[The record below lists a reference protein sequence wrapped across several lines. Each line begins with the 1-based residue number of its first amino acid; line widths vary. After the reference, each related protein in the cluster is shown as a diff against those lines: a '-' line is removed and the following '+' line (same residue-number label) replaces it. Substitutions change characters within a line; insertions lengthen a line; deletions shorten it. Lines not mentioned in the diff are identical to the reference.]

1 MIPFFYTLAAVA
13 TAMSVPRIEHHVLQA
28 ETARIAVGSALAFYS
43 AVAGGMMALTG
54 IVFAV
59 AFVMVQFSAVAY
71 SPRLVGEVAGS
82 RRLFHT
88 MGIFF
93 ATFTYA
99 IFAMA
104 WVDRDKSGSVP
115 VISALIVGM
124 LLVVSMLSFALLVQ
138 SLAGLRIDAVL
149 AEIGAKGRAVIGA
162 MFPKVGAD
170 DARTAPVP
178 DLGPPVQTLRYGGV
192 PRAVTRFDIP
202 ALVRLAQAGDAVI
215 VADCAVGDTLV
226 GTGDMFF
233 VHGPRPLDEAALRAA
248 VHTSHARTLE
258 QDPAYAFRL
267 LVDIAI
273 RALSPAVNDPTTAV
287 QALDQIEDLLR
298 RLAGRE
304 LDAGRAHD
312 AAGTLRFVF
321 PTPSWDDYLSLAF
334 DEIRQFGVT
343 SVQVMR
349 RMRAALN
356 GIADI
361 APTPERRAA
370 VQRYLDHL
378 TAGVARSGFDETDR
392 ATALDED
399 PQGLGVSRRRA
410 AAPQENAPS

>member
-1 MIPFFYTLAAVA
+1 MQLWMIPFVYTVASVAAA
-13 TAMSVPRIEHHVLQA
+13 LGVPRIEHHVLQL
-28 ETARIAVGSALAFYS
+28 ETARIAIGSALAFYS

-71 SPRLVGEVAGS
+71 SPRLVGDVSAS

-99 IFAMA
+99 IFAMG
-104 WVDRDKSGSVP
+104 WVDRDSSGSVP
-115 VISALIVGM
+115 AVSAVVVGIM
-124 LLVVSMLSFALLVQ
+124 LVVSMLAFALLVQ
-138 SLAGLRIDAVL
+138 SLAGLRINAVL
-149 AEIGAKGRAVIGA
+149 AQVGASGRSVIA
-162 MFPKVGAD
+162 TMFPTTGSH
-170 DARTAPVP
+170 DARLAPVP
-178 DLGPPVQTLRYGGV
+178 ELGPRIQVVRYTGA
-192 PRAVTRFDIP
+192 PRSVTRFDIP

-215 VADCAVGDTLV
+215 VAECAVGDTLM
-226 GTGDMFF
+226 GSGDMLS
-233 VHGPRPLDEAALRAA
+233 VHGPRALDEAALRAA
-248 VHTSHARTLE
+248 VHTADSRTLE
-258 QDPAYAFRL
+258 QDAAYAFRL

-273 RALSPAVNDPTTAV
+273 RALSPAINDPTTAV

-298 RLAGRE
+298 RLALRE

-312 AAGTLRFVF
+312 AQGALRLVF
-321 PTPSWDDYLSLAF
+321 PTPGWEDYLSLAF
-334 DEIRQFGVT
+334 DEIRQFGAT

-356 GIADI
+356 GIAEI
-361 APTPERRAA
+361 APTPERRDA

-378 TAGVARSGFDETDR
+378 TAGVARSEFDDADR
-392 ATALDED
+392 LTALDED
-399 PQGLGVSRRRA
+399 PQGLGISRRRLPGA
-410 AAPQENAPS
+410 A

>member
-1 MIPFFYTLAAVA
+1 MKLWMIPFIYTVGAVA
-13 TAMSVPRIEHHVLQA
+13 AAMGVPRIEHHVLQA

-71 SPRLVGEVAGS
+71 SPRLVGVVAGS
-82 RRLFHT
+82 GRLFHT

-115 VISALIVGM
+115 VISAVVVGTM
-124 LLVVSMLSFALLVQ
+124 LVASMLAFAGLVQ
-138 SLAGLRIDAVL
+138 SLAELRINAVL
-149 AEIGAKGRAVIGA
+149 AQIGAKGRAVIGA
-162 MFPKVGAD
+162 MFPKVGED
-170 DARTAPVP
+170 DARIAPVP
-178 DLGPPVQTLRYGGV
+178 ALGAPVQTVRYDGV
-192 PRAVTRFDIP
+192 PRAVTRFDIA

-226 GTGDMFF
+226 GSGDMLF
-233 VHGPRPLDEAALRAA
+233 VHGPRALDEAALRAA
-248 VHTSHARTLE
+248 VHTADSRTLE
-258 QDPAYAFRL
+258 QDPGYAFRL

-273 RALSPAVNDPTTAV
+273 RALSPAINDPTTAV

-298 RLAGRE
+298 RLARRE

-312 AAGTLRFVF
+312 AQGVLRLVF
-321 PTPSWDDYLSLAF
+321 PTPGWEDYLSLAF
-334 DEIRQFGVT
+334 DEIRQFGAS
-343 SVQVMR
+343 SVQVTR
-349 RMRAALN
+349 RMRAALA
-356 GIADI
+356 GIAEV

-370 VQRYLDHL
+370 VLRYLDHL
-378 TAGVARSGFDETDR
+378 TAGVERSGFDETDR
-392 ATALDED
+392 VSALGED
-399 PQGLGVSRRRA
+399 PQGLGMPRNRPA
-410 AAPQENAPS
+410 ARG